1 MAQQLVTVGNVAGDG
16 TGDQLREAFT
26 KINENFTEL
35 YSGNV
40 QVTAANVQVYTVAGR
55 TGNIVLD
62 VNDVSQAAAKSYVNT
77 SIASNISTVN
87 SNIASL
93 RANITAANAN
103 ISDHSTRITNLEANA
118 ATQAQAISTLSSTK
132 ATVSYVDE
140 SISLALSSNSI
151 LANVNSINANI
162 AAANI
167 QIAALASNAGSQSL
181 QINTVNANVTAVNL
195 ALLSKA
201 SLTGANFSGNISAN
215 SISTNNHIRTDTYFV
230 GGTLQIQAQGEA
242 FANPAAL
249 FFGDASDY
257 YQINLQNINPTGSG
271 DVVVTA
277 DDGNDAEHFVGM
289 GINGTAW
296 NDPRYPMGFPGDGYV
311 FMTGG
316 NLQLASRTHNVE
328 LLTGNIS
335 TPQVVLTQSN
345 ILKLSSGVTLQ
356 FGDGSIQTAAFNS
369 ASYTSTINSLD
380 ANIGAI
386 STNLATLNSNAASQA
401 STLINLTAN
410 AVTQTQLLD
419 NLFSNASNQQTN
431 LNNLDANLGSAT
443 TNITALQSN
452 AGSQAVTLNTL
463 NANIGAY
470 QTFANANAASQ
481 ASTLTTLT
489 SNALVQA
496 QSLDNLFANAATQG
510 ASLNQLSANVGA
522 YQIWAN
528 VQIPDIPTFLANLGA
543 YQTYTNAVIIATQ
556 ANLGAYQTYTNA
568 ASVATQANLG
578 AYQIYANANAAV
590 QTLAINTINAN
601 IVAMNLAIA
610 SGPNLQAVSSNVIP
624 SANVTYSLGSATK
637 QWKDLW
643 VSSNTIYIGG
653 AALTIQSGNLLVNG
667 NQINYSTP
675 AFDFGTFAAPINY
688 TLDLGTF

>member
-55 TGNIVLD
+55 TGNIVLN
-62 VNDVSQAAAKSYVNT
+62 VNDVSQAAAQSYVNT
-77 SIASNISTVN
+77 SIASNISAVN
-87 SNIASL
+87 GNITSL
-93 RANITAANAN
+93 RANIIAANAN

-132 ATVSYVDE
+132 ATVSYVDN

-151 LANVNSINANI
+151 LANVSSINANI

-181 QINTVNANVTAVNL
+181 QINTINANVTAVNL
-195 ALLSKA
+195 AMLSKA
-201 SLTGANFSGNISAN
+201 SLTGANFTGNVQAN
-215 SISTNNHIRTDTYFV
+215 YILANNKIETESFIRV
-230 GGTLQIQAQGEA
+230 GPAHDLGETW
-242 FANPAAL
+242 ANPAAL

-316 NLQLASRTHNVE
+316 NLQLASRTYNVE

-431 LNNLDANLGSAT
+431 LNNLDANLGAAT

-481 ASTLTTLT
+481 ASTLITLT

-510 ASLNQLSANVGA
+510 ASLNQLSANIGA

-528 VQIPDIPTFLANLGA
+528 LQIPDIPTFLANLGA

-556 ANLGAYQTYTNA
+556 ANLGAYQ
-568 ASVATQANLG
+568 
-578 AYQIYANANAAV
+578 IYANANAAV

-601 IVAMNLAIA
+601 IIAMNLAIA
-610 SGPNLQAVSSNVIP
+610 AGPNLQAVSSNVLP